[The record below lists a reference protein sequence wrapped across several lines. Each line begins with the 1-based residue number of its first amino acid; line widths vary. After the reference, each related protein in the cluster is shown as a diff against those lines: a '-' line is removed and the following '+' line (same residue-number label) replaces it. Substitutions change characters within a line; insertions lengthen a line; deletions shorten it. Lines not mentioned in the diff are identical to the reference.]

1 MPDESSHDF
10 GTEPNKA
17 LPPEVIAAIDRGV
30 TPLLAV
36 REWKGYSIED
46 LARIAGVEEQ
56 AIRSA
61 EDGGELSLQTRVA
74 LAKSLGVDA
83 DVLAHSGI

>member
-17 LPPEVIAAIDRGV
+17 LPSEVIAAIDRGV

-56 AIRSA
+56 AIRNA

-83 DVLAHSGI
+83 GVLAHSAI

>member
-17 LPPEVIAAIDRGV
+17 LPSEVIAAIDRGV

-46 LARIAGVEEQ
+46 LARIASRLRAWLRRQNGE
-56 AIRSA
+56 SA
-61 EDGGELSLQTRVA
+61 AVM
-74 LAKSLGVDA
+74 
-83 DVLAHSGI
+83 